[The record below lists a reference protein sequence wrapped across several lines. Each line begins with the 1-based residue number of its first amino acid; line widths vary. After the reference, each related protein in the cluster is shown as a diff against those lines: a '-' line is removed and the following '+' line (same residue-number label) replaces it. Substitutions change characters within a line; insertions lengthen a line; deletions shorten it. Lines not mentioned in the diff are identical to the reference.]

1 MFLSKMTLKER
12 IKFGASAA
20 VISIM
25 AAGIL
30 VILAAAMY
38 KEGHDA
44 IAWEESSACEDE

>member
-1 MFLSKMTLKER
+1 MFLTEMTLKER
-12 IKFGASAA
+12 LKFGASAI

-25 AAGIL
+25 AAGVL

-38 KEGHDA
+38 KEAHDP